1 MLTVERSTAGG
12 TIITPEE
19 EASLTSFYNEEFY
32 KLI

>member
-1 MLTVERSTAGG
+1 MTIERSTAGG

-19 EASLTSFYNEEFY
+19 EANIISYHNEEFY